1 MRSFSDQFLVML
13 PALLA
18 LLLLALFSAPMR
30 AGDLALV
37 PNIGWIMTLVVA
49 FSYPP
54 SWPRWFAFMLGL
66 LQDVLFSTPLGAQ
79 ALLTLLLLQLVSAQ
93 ARRQSFQR
101 FRVRWLEAA
110 GVLVVWHG
118 LLWVLCYFV
127 THNAPPL
134 RTMLTAGLVSA
145 AWYPLFYWVLEKL
158 GAAMPP
164 RK

>member
-1 MRSFSDQFLVML
+1 ML

-49 FSYPP
+49 FIYPP

-110 GVLVVWHG
+110 GDVGAGTALFFKGGELH
-118 LLWVLCYFV
+118 
-127 THNAPPL
+127 L
-134 RTMLTAGLVSA
+134 RVFQIFDDSIKRVI
-145 AWYPLFYWVLEKL
+145 F
-158 GAAMPP
+158 
-164 RK
+164 